1 MFKLF
6 IFALFLYILYRLLT
20 GGRKKKPVS
29 HGNDRQRTGTHE
41 LPADDQ
47 LVEDPVCHI
56 YVPKRQALVLHEKN
70 TSVFFCSEQCRK
82 IYSDNLETNHQ
93 ENG

>member
-6 IFALFLYILYRLLT
+6 IYALFIYVVYRLLT
-20 GGRKKKPVS
+20 GGRKKKVS
-29 HGNDRQRTGTHE
+29 PGGGRQGAGPGESAAH
-41 LPADDQ
+41 DQ

-56 YVPKRQALVLHEKN
+56 YIPKKQAIVLQDED
-70 TSVFFCSEQCRK
+70 TVVFFCSEQCRK
-82 IYSDNLETNHQ
+82 IYSDGRQTHRQ

>member
-6 IFALFLYILYRLLT
+6 IYALFLYVLYRLLT
-20 GGRKKKPVS
+20 GGRRKKTV
-29 HGNDRQRTGTHE
+29 GNGRKTTGSGE
-41 LPADDQ
+41 LAAHDQ

-56 YVPKRQALVLHEKN
+56 YIPKRQAIVLQDGD
-70 TSVFFCSEQCRK
+70 TVVYFCSEQCRK
-82 IYSDNLETNHQ
+82 MYCDAQTTNRP

>member
-6 IFALFLYILYRLLT
+6 IYAVFLYVIYRLLT
-20 GGRKKKPVS
+20 GGRKKKLRS
-29 HGNDRQRTGTHE
+29 SSGGQGANTGDSAAHDE
-41 LPADDQ
+41 

-56 YVPKRQALVLHEKN
+56 YIPKKQAVVLQDKD
-70 TSVFFCSEQCRK
+70 TVVFFCSEQCRK
-82 IYSDNLETNHQ
+82 VYCAGRQTPRQ

>member
-6 IFALFLYILYRLLT
+6 LYGFFIYVVYRLLT
-20 GGRKKKPVS
+20 GGGQKRPV
-29 HGNDRQRTGTHE
+29 GPGTARQNTGPGDHTAHDE
-41 LPADDQ
+41 

-56 YVPKRQALVLHEKN
+56 YVPKRQALVLQDGD
-70 TSVFFCSEQCRK
+70 TVVFFCSDQCRK
-82 IYSDNLETNHQ
+82 MYCDARETHRR

>member
-6 IFALFLYILYRLLT
+6 IYAVFLYVIYRLLT
-20 GGRKKKPVS
+20 GGKRKKAGS
-29 HGNDRQRTGTHE
+29 SSAGQGAGAGN
-41 LPADDQ
+41 PAIHDQ

-56 YVPKRQALVLHEKN
+56 YIPKRQAIVLQDGD

-82 IYSDNLETNHQ
+82 MYCDAHATNRQ

>member
-6 IFALFLYILYRLLT
+6 IYALFLYVLYRLLT
-20 GGRKKKPVS
+20 GGRKKKIRR
-29 HGNDRQRTGTHE
+29 GNNRQGAAPGE
-41 LPADDQ
+41 LAAHDE

-56 YVPKRQALVLHEKN
+56 YIPKRQAIVLQESD
-70 TSVFFCSEQCRK
+70 TVVFFCSEQCRK
-82 IYSDNLETNHQ
+82 MYCDAHKTDRQ

>member
-6 IFALFLYILYRLLT
+6 IYAVFLYVIYRLLT
-20 GGRKKKPVS
+20 GGRKKKPH
-29 HGNDRQRTGTHE
+29 HGKDRQGPESTE
-41 LPADDQ
+41 LAAHDQ

-56 YVPKRQALVLHEKN
+56 YIPKRQALVLQDGN
-70 TSVFFCSEQCRK
+70 TPVFFCSEQCRK
-82 IYSDNLETNHQ
+82 MYCDAHAINRQ